1 MGGARFRPERAV
13 TNQEDDL
20 RATAESIVEDADALK
35 QVELQKLQLE
45 PEDTDTRALAERAE
59 QLARD
64 IAAKARAEKQLA
76 EEIAEG

>member
-1 MGGARFRPERAV
+1 M

-35 QVELQKLQLE
+35 QVELQKLELE